1 MCPASG
7 ILTIVAFRIS
17 LPLQNGQKDACY
29 FKSNDFMF
37 PKKSTFLRALL
48 FLLAIA
54 VAPNAVA
61 LEITTA
67 MRQGRDFKVS
77 KFGNGVGYAK
87 FAVHDYKLTP
97 EMVYTVNY
105 GLAGLIKSHQQVFK
119 RQVGRNFRVRFRIF
133 GKFEDYAEYSRVRYR
148 KKVNK
153 NLLGFFSPTTDEIV
167 SWKQE
172 PHLTWRLVPT
182 LLHEGCHTI
191 MDEMFGV
198 LPFWM
203 VEGSA
208 DWLGEA
214 PAWLQ
219 KADGLRKDQHVRWI
233 RLDDMRKRGEL
244 PDLRVYLLTNN
255 YGQWE
260 KMFDGNIGT
269 GYDIG
274 WSIFDFFMTT
284 HPQSTVFLG
293 KMVNDPAVLRSRR
306 NGQMEAAFARAID
319 RNWQGGIKLLEKGW
333 HTWIK
338 RKSDIAKNALLQERA
353 KRRR

>member
-1 MCPASG
+1 MT
-7 ILTIVAFRIS
+7 L
-17 LPLQNGQKDACY
+17 
-29 FKSNDFMF
+29 
-37 PKKSTFLRALL
+37 PKKSSFLRVSL
-48 FLLAIA
+48 FLLTVTV
-54 VAPNAVA
+54 VANVSA
-61 LEITTA
+61 LEITKA
-67 MRQGRDFKVS
+67 MFQGRDFRPS
-77 KFGNGVGYAK
+77 KYGNGVGYAE
-87 FAVHDYKLTP
+87 FAVHDYKLTQA
-97 EMVYTVNY
+97 MVYTVNY

-133 GKFEDYAEYSRVRYR
+133 GKFEDYAEYSRVRYE
-148 KKVNK
+148 KEVSK
-153 NLLGFFSPTTDEIV
+153 NLLGFFSPTTNEIV

-219 KADGLRKDQHVRWI
+219 KADGLRNDQHYRWV
-233 RLDDMRKRGEL
+233 RLDRMRQSGKL
-244 PDLRVYLLTNN
+244 PNLKIYLHSSS
-255 YGQWE
+255 YEEWDR
-260 KMFDGNIGT
+260 MFDGNIGL

-274 WSIFDFFMTT
+274 WSIFDFFIKADPKGQAMR
-284 HPQSTVFLG
+284 FLG
-293 KMVNDPAVLRSRR
+293 GVINDPKVQRARGRS
-306 NGQMEAAFARAID
+306 GQMELEFSRAID
-319 RNWQGGIKLLEKGW
+319 RRWQGGTTLLEKGW

-338 RKSDIAKNALLQERA
+338 TNAKNAEKELLKA
-353 KRRR
+353 RRNRQ